1 MKKKGSECKKVFFV
15 NPVNLFFKKFEIFQT
30 ISACKCFR
38 VKRRVSSE
46 ARNESRNE
54 FIK

>member
-30 ISACKCFR
+30 ISACKCLKVLKSKNMKVFW
-38 VKRRVSSE
+38 K
-46 ARNESRNE
+46 AT
-54 FIK
+54 